1 MTVIKFYDAREG
13 ALSSDRPLNVAEI
26 RNRTMEFVLSPGKV
40 RLCPTKPALFKS
52 TVNPIFKRIYWV
64 MNSKKRN
71 EYGHKQ

>member
-40 RLCPTKPALFKS
+40 RLCPTKPALFQVDCQLDIQENILGPELKE
-52 TVNPIFKRIYWV
+52 KERIR
-64 MNSKKRN
+64 S
-71 EYGHKQ
+71 